1 MKRQQAI
8 ALLLALAMIATIS
21 AFASQGTE
29 SALPDEAQTTEAAE
43 GEASEAALTA
53 EDAAAT
59 EETALEEEAAAPT
72 PDAEGTLSFGNL
84 AGRIRENNY
93 TFLALDRQVEEID
106 KTDLDDLRQDL
117 VDGLNEIANQ
127 QWGMITSI
135 PMLGSMAAGM
145 MQSSYDALRQRLD
158 DLKEGKTARD
168 LENARRQLTAAE
180 DQIIML
186 MESAYIN
193 LKGLEAQDAALTRG
207 LATLERGA
215 QTAKVSYEHGLV
227 PQLTLEQLNAQRT
240 QLKSGQATLRM
251 GMDVLKL
258 QLKAMV
264 GVELDAPLELSA
276 LPKVTSEQLDAMD
289 LEADLARAQ
298 EASAD
303 LFNAKATLEDA
314 RKTYKD
320 SSQKQSD
327 QRTWDAAQYTYK
339 ASEQSFELA
348 FRVLYAQV
356 KDAAQ
361 KAEAAKSA
369 LAMEERNYQVT
380 ALKYKQEAISQ
391 NALADAKD
399 ALAEAK
405 DNVASAQRDLFSMY
419 RSYYWAVEHGI
430 LNG

>member
-29 SALPDEAQTTEAAE
+29 SALPDEAQTTETAE
-43 GEASEAALTA
+43 GAASEASLTA

-59 EETALEEEAAAPT
+59 EETALEGEDAAPT

-289 LEADLARAQ
+289 LEVDLARAQ

-369 LAMEERNYQVT
+369 LAMEERNYQV
-380 ALKYKQEAISQ
+380 AAVKYKQEAISQ